1 MLLTSILLLSLSTSA
16 ALHVAARPEVVSYG
30 LWLEVEPESRE
41 IRGKASVDVISLGGD
56 LEAIQFSLNEH
67 LKIASLHVDDR
78 KVNARRGDRIAE
90 GRGWLVPLKPSLTF
104 GETRAITFE
113 YHGTGID
120 PGQKDSDWMVILLV
134 REDETRMSHQSQ
146 WYPIVP
152 LDERARAGKQRVR
165 VLAFPDHLEGAKT
178 WGSEAAEAIG
188 VLEYVFGKLAPIGR
202 GGR

>member
-1 MLLTSILLLSLSTSA
+1 MLAISTCLLGLAVPTTA
-16 ALHVAARPEVVSYG
+16 PDAARPEVVSYD
-30 LWLEVEPESRE
+30 LWLKVEPEGRE
-41 IRGKASVDVISLGGD
+41 IRGKASVEVVSRGGE

-67 LKIASLHVDDR
+67 LKIDSLHVDDR
-78 KVNARRGDRIAE
+78 KVSARRGDRIAE
-90 GRGWLVPLKPSLTF
+90 GRGWLVPLKPPLTL
-104 GETRAITFE
+104 GETRTITFE